1 MVEVCNFM
9 FDLFHVA
16 QMGLQHLNLLP
27 VSQVQR
33 AQVCITKSGLRSLN
47 AFKVCD
53 GTYPCLEHP
62 DRQQQKEPK
71 AHLQDSTN

>member
-9 FDLFHVA
+9 FDFFYVA

-33 AQVCITKSGLRSLN
+33 TQVCITKSGLRSLN
-47 AFKVCD
+47 VFKVCD
-53 GTYPCLEHP
+53 GT
-62 DRQQQKEPK
+62 
-71 AHLQDSTN
+71 